1 MMGFVC
7 NTAACRVTSREREQ
21 VDERQRQM
29 DHFRYDLVIGELRI
43 DRSIVL
49 DREGAL
55 KLVLQWDIFGS

>member
-1 MMGFVC
+1 
-7 NTAACRVTSREREQ
+7 
-21 VDERQRQM
+21 M